1 MTRYDE
7 SSPCPRCNELDDDCA
22 CARELELRS
31 SMNVLGLSTQ
41 DVRGY
46 YYVGQHALERV
57 DYDLAMIQRAGL
69 GVAYHAKPVV
79 AEAAGAAIN
88 HNDLIALLYLQGYS
102 DSEIIKSD

>member
-1 MTRYDE
+1 MANSSRDSDSVFVAPKPHQEKEKVIRYDDT
-7 SSPCPRCNELDDDCA
+7 SPCPTCNELDADCA

-57 DYDLAMIQRAGL
+57 DDALAMIQRTL
-69 GVAYHAKPVV
+69 REY
-79 AEAAGAAIN
+79 
-88 HNDLIALLYLQGYS
+88 GY
-102 DSEIIKSD
+102 K